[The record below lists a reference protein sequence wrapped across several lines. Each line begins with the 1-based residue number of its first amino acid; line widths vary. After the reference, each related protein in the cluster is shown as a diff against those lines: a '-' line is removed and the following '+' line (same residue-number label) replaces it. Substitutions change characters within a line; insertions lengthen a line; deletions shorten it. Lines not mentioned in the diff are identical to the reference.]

1 MEYKSIKELANKI
14 ASGSTPRGGKNSYTD
29 NGPIALIRS
38 QNVYNNNF
46 TRNGLAYINNEQ
58 AKKLKNVEIYKDDIL
73 INITGDSV
81 ARVAMVDSSVLP
93 ARVNQHVMII
103 RPEESKVNKYY
114 LLAYLSSNI
123 AQEILRQLASDGAT
137 RAALTKRDLENFKIP
152 YLSFKTQEYIGD
164 LLKYIN
170 EKIEINKNI
179 IENLEELS
187 QTLFKHWFVDFEFPN
202 ENGNPYKSSGGEMV
216 DSELGKIPKG
226 WECVYLK
233 DIVHHKKD
241 TFNPKKSNES
251 EVKHFSLPA
260 FDSGQYPTID
270 YVTDIKSNKWIIDE
284 NCILFSKMNPTTRR
298 IWVTLYNENFLNVA
312 SSEFVVLKSDSSYRN
327 AFIYNICISDKFN
340 EYLVSNTTGS
350 TNSRQ
355 RVKPD
360 IAVQYRFAYNE
371 EVSYLLS
378 EKIEPY
384 IEKIKIIR
392 EQNQNLT
399 QLRDTLLPKLMSGEI
414 EIPDDI
420 EVNEDELSI

>member
-1 MEYKSIKELANKI
+1 MEFKRYRIEEIGTVVGGGTPSTKNPNYYGGNIPWITPKDLANYENRYIQYGERNITDEGLKHSSAKLVPANTILMTSRAPIGYLAIAANEVSTNQGFKSII
-14 ASGSTPRGGKNSYTD
+14 CD
-29 NGPIALIRS
+29 
-38 QNVYNNNF
+38 
-46 TRNGLAYINNEQ
+46 
-58 AKKLKNVEIYKDDIL
+58 KKVVSPKFL
-73 INITGDSV
+73 
-81 ARVAMVDSSVLP
+81 
-93 ARVNQHVMII
+93 
-103 RPEESKVNKYY
+103 YY
-114 LLAYLSSNI
+114 LLQYEMENIKSLGTGSTFSEISGKVVKNIEVYLPNI
-123 AQEILRQLASDGAT
+123 ENQKKIEDILDAVD
-137 RAALTKRDLENFKIP
+137 
-152 YLSFKTQEYIGD
+152 
-164 LLKYIN
+164 
-170 EKIEINKNI
+170 EKIETNQHI
-179 IENLEELS
+179 IANLQELS
-187 QTLFKHWFVDFEFPN
+187 QTLFKRWFVDFEFPN

-270 YVTDIKSNKWIIDE
+270 NVTDIKSNKWIIDE

-298 IWVTLYNENFLNVA
+298 IWVTSYNENFLNVA
-312 SSEFVVLKSDSSYRN
+312 SSEFVVLKNDNSYRN

-420 EVNEDELSI
+420 EVMEDELSI

>member
-1 MEYKSIKELANKI
+1 
-14 ASGSTPRGGKNSYTD
+14 
-29 NGPIALIRS
+29 
-38 QNVYNNNF
+38 
-46 TRNGLAYINNEQ
+46 
-58 AKKLKNVEIYKDDIL
+58 
-73 INITGDSV
+73 
-81 ARVAMVDSSVLP
+81 
-93 ARVNQHVMII
+93 
-103 RPEESKVNKYY
+103 
-114 LLAYLSSNI
+114 
-123 AQEILRQLASDGAT
+123 
-137 RAALTKRDLENFKIP
+137 
-152 YLSFKTQEYIGD
+152 
-164 LLKYIN
+164 
-170 EKIEINKNI
+170 
-179 IENLEELS
+179 
-187 QTLFKHWFVDFEFPN
+187 
-202 ENGNPYKSSGGEMV
+202 MV
-216 DSELGKIPKG
+216 DSELGKIPRG

-270 YVTDIKSNKWIIDE
+270 NVTDIKSNKWIIDE

-298 IWVTLYNENFLNVA
+298 IWVTSYNENFLNVA
-312 SSEFVVLKSDSSYRN
+312 SSEFVVLKSDNSYRN

-420 EVNEDELSI
+420 EVMEDELSI